1 MASEHALCCSLY
13 VDASYVD
20 ALYADALYV
29 DALYVDAFYGVW
41 YVVRCILHVPCRTVA
56 VCVCAELL
64 QNVRA
69 LEKETDSKFV
79 L

>member
-13 VDASYVD
+13 VDA
-20 ALYADALYV
+20 LCV